1 MPGDQQ
7 ARDHVDEATADA
19 MIRLDRLA
27 KRYPDGTVAVDDVTL
42 EVRRGEMVM
51 LVGPSG
57 GGKSTTLRLINR
69 LIEPTSGRIWLDGRD
84 VTNTDPEQL
93 RRGIGYVIQRIGLFP
108 HRTVEQN
115 VATVPGLLGWDR
127 ARTRAR
133 VEELLDLVGLEPSTY
148 AARYPHELSGGQ
160 QQRVGVARALA
171 ADPPVLL
178 MDEPFGAVD
187 PLARDRLQEQ
197 FRRIQ
202 ADLGKT
208 VVFVTHDIDEAVRLG
223 SRIAVLGPAGVLQQ
237 YADPV
242 TLLAAPAN
250 EQVAAFVGAD
260 RGIRRMTVTAL
271 TRADL
276 SPASPLAAG
285 QGTDGASDGAL
296 VVDADGR
303 LSGAVR
309 AGRVVP
315 PPAAVPLGASLR
327 DGFAALAGSDEPAL
341 PVVDE
346 AGRLAGLLTPADV
359 HAALRRSARTGDPVD
374 VSA

>member
-1 MPGDQQ
+1 
-7 ARDHVDEATADA
+7 
-19 MIRLDRLA
+19 MIRLDGLG
-27 KRYPDGTVAVDDVTL
+27 KRYPDGTVAVDDVSL
-42 EVRRGEMVM
+42 DVRRGELVM

-84 VTNTDPEQL
+84 VTRSDPEQL

-115 VATVPGLLGWDR
+115 VATVPALLGWDR

-133 VEELLDLVGLEPSTY
+133 VTELLELVGLEPATY
-148 AARYPHELSGGQ
+148 ARRYPNELSGGQ

-197 FRRIQ
+197 FQRIQ
-202 ADLGKT
+202 TELHKT

-223 SRIAVLGPAGVLQQ
+223 DRIAVLGPAGKLQQ
-237 YADPV
+237 YSDPG

-250 EQVAAFVGAD
+250 ENVAAFVGAD
-260 RGIRRMTVTAL
+260 RGIRRMSVTELTEADLEHPTTVAEGDDV
-271 TRADL
+271 TRA
-276 SPASPLAAG
+276 
-285 QGTDGASDGAL
+285 
-296 VVDADGR
+296 ADGTPVIGEGGR
-303 LSGAVR
+303 LAGVVR
-309 AGRVVP
+309 GGRVAPVG
-315 PPAAVPLGASLR
+315 ATVPLGANLR
-327 DGFAALAGSDEPAL
+327 QAFAVLAGSDDDQV
-341 PVVDE
+341 PVLDGERYVGSIGA
-346 AGRLAGLLTPADV
+346 AGV
-359 HAALRRSARTGDPVD
+359 HRALRRSAPPA
-374 VSA
+374 SPE